1 MGPLDPFNVERFLDA
16 QARFYGKALRELR
29 AGRKESHWMWFIF
42 PQLRGLGRSESAK
55 YFGITS
61 LREAESYLNH
71 PVLGTRLREI
81 TELATNLKKTNVED
95 IFPYPDDRK
104 FHSSMTLFAIAGE
117 ETQVFDRALTKYFQ
131 SELDAATRDL
141 LRVADPRRLRH
152 TGLPRTAVATKRP
165 EDV

>member
-16 QARFYGKALRELR
+16 QARFYGMALRELR

-61 LREAESYLNH
+61 LREAESYLGH

-81 TELATNLKKTNVED
+81 TEVATNLKKTNVED

-117 ETQVFDRALTKYFQ
+117 ETHVFDRALTKYFQ
-131 SELDAATRDL
+131 CELDAATRDL
-141 LRVADPRRLRH
+141 LRVSDPRRLPH
-152 TGLPRTAVATKRP
+152 TGFPRTAVATKGP